1 MGGRV
6 DVWYVVKSGESLAS
20 KYDVAGKDKRLVG
33 CRLIFRFFLSSLD
46 LLIFSSLLFFFLL
59 TYRLFI

>member
-46 LLIFSSLLFFFLL
+46 LLIFFFVVVVF
-59 TYRLFI
+59 FC